1 MKRILSFFA
10 AVAVAGLTQA
20 VTIDWDSVK
29 GAVDLGTKTSSG
41 SIAVGTSEGQAN
53 LGNGSWTIA
62 AKLTAGSINAYTN
75 NGQKYPSIIGF
86 GTSDTKGDAY
96 RFNAACPDAN
106 SGNIGFASGEGKP
119 TITRTEASDV
129 ALTSNT
135 TYDFVISFD
144 SQTSTVN
151 FYLNDTL
158 YGTLSSFTGTVT
170 DIVWG
175 KHGVD
180 AENMNLWDNNS
191 GTYSLDLDYVAGMT
205 YDEVKASVIPEP
217 TALALLALGAAGLV
231 LRRKAA

>member
-20 VTIDWDSVK
+20 VTINWDSVK

-53 LGNGSWTIA
+53 LGSGSWTIA
-62 AKLTAGSINAYTN
+62 AKLAAGSISAYTN
-75 NGQKYPSIIGF
+75 AGHKYPAIIGF
-86 GTSDTKGDAY
+86 GTSETKKDAY
-96 RFNAACPDAN
+96 RFRAN
-106 SGNIGFASGEGKP
+106 CSASGGTNTGSIGFEDN
-119 TITRTEASDV
+119 ITRTEASDV

-158 YGTLSSFTGTVT
+158 YGTLSNFTGTVT

-175 KHGVD
+175 KSG
-180 AENMNLWDNNS
+180 ATNSNMDLWNNNS

-217 TALALLALGAAGLV
+217 TALALLALGAAGLA